1 MQSVLINDRVEKIK
15 EDEQRINE
23 FVEEYKPFIASCTQR
38 ITRRFVRYGEDD
50 ELSIALIAFVE
61 AIRSYDST
69 RGSFLSFAQNVI
81 KRRIIDHYRKE
92 KRFGNVVSLTEYY
105 KDSEDEKDLSAAESI
120 ERYST
125 DEISEYRRLELEELK
140 KELEKWEISFFELVD
155 ASPKHDKTR
164 KMCSDILQFLL
175 SQPELVKSI
184 KNKKTLAIA
193 EIEKALRIPRKN
205 IERMRKYILATL
217 IIKTGDY
224 QFIKD
229 YIR

>member
-38 ITRRFVRYGEDD
+38 ITGRFVRYGEDD